1 MSGFTKFFSPGE
13 SSESQAELVSVA
25 EACLDGFTE
34 RFNAQDLNGM
44 DSFLNFPH
52 IMYSAA
58 ELLIWEKPGQ
68 LPLDFFDKLVDGGWA
83 RTVTSQKTPV
93 LVSKDKVHFRVHYT
107 RQTDDGTIL
116 TEHDNIWFITRVEGR
131 WGIALRSY

>member
-1 MSGFTKFFSPGE
+1 MSDFAKFFKPAE
-13 SSESQAELVSVA
+13 SLEPLTEQVLVA
-25 EACLDGFTE
+25 GACLDGFTE
-34 RFNAQDLNGM
+34 RFNACDLSGM
-44 DSFLNFPH
+44 DSFLHFPH

-68 LPLDFFDKLVDGGWA
+68 LPSDFFDKLVDGGWA
-83 RTVTSQKTPV
+83 RTVTSQKTPI

-116 TEHDNIWFITRVEGR
+116 TEHDNIWFITRIEDR